1 MIDRRTFLKRLGIT
15 GAGMGMGLRG
25 RLAHAMP
32 DETPKRLLVISHCH
46 GWPYEAWRMRPD
58 GTDDSATWEVDLT
71 ATSESAF
78 SQPLAPLFD
87 HRHRML
93 ALDGLSL
100 LCAELDVDGNRHDTG
115 WVHAWTGDQAD
126 FSNSDTRSMGAS
138 LDQMVAAQI
147 ARSDRLPSL
156 ELSVDANREGGR
168 PIAYTESGVRLPI
181 ANTPNLAW
189 QRLFGLA
196 ANTDPLLLR
205 QQEVLA
211 FAKSEYDALK
221 PRLSP
226 LQQERMGAHYEM
238 LDRLGGRITGLAG
251 LSCPDMPDAPL
262 GEDTYTDRFDVFSEL
277 IAAAFACDITRVVTL
292 SLGEM
297 PTTDF
302 GWDHLS
308 DDIHKGIAHG
318 LYDSD
323 DKHQAMTD
331 YVTLHAEQVARLIAL
346 LESTPDTDG
355 RSLMDNTL
363 IVWGSELANGWHGY
377 QHYCPIIIG
386 GEWAFNTGRYL
397 HWPHETPGKLL
408 VPASIDPS
416 GYSATSGLPHQHL
429 LVSVAQ
435 AMGMTDDAVGL
446 SHLQGQE
453 GDYIDCSGPLP
464 NLT

>member
-1 MIDRRTFLKRLGIT
+1 VIDRRTFLRCLGIS

-25 RLAHAMP
+25 RIAHAMP
-32 DETPKRLLVISHCH
+32 DETPRRLLVISHCH
-46 GWPYEAWRMRPD
+46 GWPYESWRLRPE
-58 GTDDSATWEVDLT
+58 GTDDATAWEMDLT
-71 ATSESAF
+71 STPESTF
-78 SQPLAPLFD
+78 SQPLAPLFA
-87 HRHRML
+87 HRRRML

-100 LCAELDVDGNRHDTG
+100 LSAELDVDGNRHDTG

-126 FSNSDTRSMGAS
+126 FSGSDTRAMGAS

-147 ARSDRLPSL
+147 ARTDRLPSL

-168 PIAYTESGVRLPI
+168 PIAYTPAGVRLPV
-181 ANTPNLAW
+181 ANTTSLAW
-189 QRLFGLA
+189 QRLFGLS

-205 QQEVLA
+205 QREVLA

-221 PRLSP
+221 PRLSTI
-226 LQQERMGAHYEM
+226 QKDRMGAHYEM
-238 LDRLGGRITGLAG
+238 LDRLGSRISGMAG

-262 GEDTYTDRFDVFSEL
+262 GEDNYSDRFDVFSEL
-277 IAAAFACDITRVVTL
+277 VASAFSCDITRVVSL

-297 PTTDF
+297 PTADF

-331 YVTLHAEQVARLIAL
+331 YITMHAEQVARLITL
-346 LESTPDTDG
+346 LENTPDTDG
-355 RSLMDNTL
+355 RSVMDNTL

-377 QHYCPIIIG
+377 QHYCPIIFG
-386 GEWAFNTGRYL
+386 GEWHFRTGRYL
-397 HWPHETPGKLL
+397 HWPHKTPGKLL

-416 GYSATSGLPHQHL
+416 GYSSASGLPHQHL
-429 LVSVAQ
+429 LVSAAQ
-435 AMGMTDDAVGL
+435 AMGLSEDIIGL
-446 SHLQGQE
+446 SHLQGQD

-464 NLT
+464 DLI